1 MIPIRLR
8 IQEGLNKA
16 NMKQADLVR
25 ETGISKGTISGYLSG
40 RYTPKQKNIYKIA
53 QALNVEIGWLMG
65 FDEHQRIQERTYY
78 YEKCKYIL
86 NDLSDSDIKKA
97 YRVLALEFNRLDELK
112 DDLK

>member
-25 ETGISKGTISGYLSG
+25 KTGISKGTISGYLSG
-40 RYTPKQKNIYKIA
+40 RYVPKQKNIYKIA

-65 FDEHQRIQERTYY
+65 FDESQRIQERTYY